1 MDMKADQDLF
11 GQLFYSSMDLLLDL
25 KPSPLSVHHKHE

>member
-11 GQLFYSSMDLLLDL
+11 GQLFFFYGLIIGFETL
-25 KPSPLSVHHKHE
+25 PPIRAPQA